1 MLYKDENF
9 NGCIDFSIAKIF
21 PLRSSGVFANISQCK
36 KKIQSLF
43 ELSSAKLTNASQM
56 NIREPKTP
64 DLVRNFDSWNSG
76 RCTYVPVTAWIES
89 VMTWTPVSPTS
100 MMFTV
105 SISLLAIQSNCSRIA
120 VVICSECR
128 RNVFVRK
135 IVAIKHI
142 VEYLR
147 SYNFC
152 DLASA
157 FVSYDIKN
165 KWAHY

>member
-1 MLYKDENF
+1 MYRFF
-9 NGCIDFSIAKIF
+9 NCKNFSIKIF
-21 PLRSSGVFANISQCK
+21 WCFRKYFSVQ

>member
-1 MLYKDENF
+1 MYRFF
-9 NGCIDFSIAKIF
+9 NCKNFSIKIF
-21 PLRSSGVFANISQCK
+21 WCFRKYFSVQ

-128 RNVFVRK
+128 RNVSVRK